1 MHKYP
6 LVRTLAVALASLALS
21 GCDLL
26 DGGATQA
33 AAKAEADGRA
43 VGGACR
49 HAVRSIEDCYASY
62 PRLPKASIFDGWREM
77 DVYMRENNLQGMPSA
92 GPVGSASAP
101 AASAPGAASPAA
113 GGQSGAGSR
122 P

>member
-1 MHKYP
+1 MSLRVFFSSFV
-6 LVRTLAVALASLALS
+6 LVALS

-77 DVYMRENNLQGMPSA
+77 DGYMRENNLQGMPSA
-92 GPVGSASAP
+92 SSAP
-101 AASAPGAASPAA
+101 AAGASAPPATASSAPIAT
-113 GGQSGAGSR
+113 GGQSGTPAR
-122 P
+122 Q

>member
-1 MHKYP
+1 MP
-6 LVRTLAVALASLALS
+6 VRALVSVIALVSLG

-77 DVYMRENNLQGMPSA
+77 DGYMRENNLQGMPSA
-92 GPVGSASAP
+92 GAAPAS
-101 AASAPGAASPAA
+101 AASAAPAEGTASEPRAA
-113 GGQSGAGSR
+113 GGQGTTGTQR
-122 P
+122 